1 MESNNVNS
9 DRRRSNEKPQK
20 QWDEQPGEKPV
31 DPRQQQIER
40 KRKED
45 EKEQKTDPVGNR
57 ENQKENQRNQDP
69 VRKGERWEEE

>member
-1 MESNNVNS
+1 MESNNVNG
-9 DRRRSNEKPQK
+9 DRRNSNEKPQK

-45 EKEQKTDPVGNR
+45 EKEQKSVPDPVGNR

-69 VRKGERWEEE
+69 VGKG